1 MYINF
6 WYAADW
12 SHNLTDTPRKVRMLG
27 HDLVLF
33 RDSLGKAHALSDT
46 CIHRGAS
53 LSGGRVRGD
62 CVACPYHGWQFSGS
76 GEVRKIPSLGPGS
89 ENRIPPRGRIDAY
102 PVEERYGLIHVFLGD
117 LPAAERPPILEV
129 PEYGQPGWRHTIV
142 DYAWASNYERNV
154 ENGLDPAHNEFVH
167 PTHGY
172 SGEKDDYRVGDPA
185 IETTPWGFGFMLN
198 FQAPPIK
205 NPVMRWARNFD
216 GDLEAGS
223 GHVGPNNLWTK
234 IHLTPTRWIHQYIFE
249 TPVDE
254 YHTRIFLVCLRNT
267 LLPKWV
273 DKIVN
278 KRNFAIAEQDR
289 KVIEQLKPMKTPP
302 SRARELLMPAD
313 KVIYLYRDRL
323 DEWTS
328 RGWRIDTAAVRSAHE
343 RGDAMFAIPSPA
355 RRESRSWVLESVPL
369 IPAARVAAGDG
380 PVHSPVQAT
389 G

>member
-12 SHNLTDTPRKVRMLG
+12 SHNLTDAPRKVRMLG
-27 HDLVLF
+27 HDIVLF
-33 RDSLGKAHALSDT
+33 RDSKGQAHALSDT

-53 LSGGRVRGD
+53 LSAGKVKGD
-62 CVACPYHGWQFSGS
+62 CVACPYHGWQYNGD
-76 GEVRKIPSLGPGS
+76 GHVRKIPSLGPGS
-89 ENRIPPRGRIDAY
+89 EKQVPQRGRIDAY

-129 PEYGQPGWRHTIV
+129 PEYGQKGWRHTIV
-142 DYAWASNYERNV
+142 DYGWETNYERNI
-154 ENGLDPAHNEFVH
+154 ENGLDPGHNEFVH

-172 SGEKDDYRVGDPA
+172 SGEKDDYKVGEPT

-205 NPVMRWARNFD
+205 NPVMRWARNYD

-223 GHVGPNNLWTK
+223 GHVGPSNMWTK

-249 TPVDE
+249 TPIDE
-254 YHTRIFLVCLRNT
+254 FQTRIFLICMRNV

-273 DKIVN
+273 DRIVN

-289 KVIEQLKPMKTPP
+289 VVIERLKPMKTPN

-313 KVIYLYRDRL
+313 KVIYLYRDSL
-323 DEWTS
+323 DEWTR
-328 RGWRIDTAAVRSAHE
+328 RGWRIDSEALRQASA
-343 RGDAMFAIPSPA
+343 RGDVMYAIPSPA
-355 RRESRSWVLESVPL
+355 RRETRGWVLESVPL
-369 IPAARVAAGDG
+369 VPA
-380 PVHSPVQAT
+380 SPVETGSNPVRVVKAT